1 MKRRIYLKSFI
12 LLILFMIVFVVGN
25 FISSAAEDVTDY
37 NGSKYKIISV
47 NEENE
52 LYFGLK
58 HNEYTAESSYINESS
73 GTGVGRTLPN
83 KFYSQNVNVLEV
95 PNNNGVQVVH
105 WSYLPSSSSKGWMT
119 TTLQP

>member
-52 LYFGLK
+52 FSIDCQ
-58 HNEYTAESSYINESS
+58 SSFEAFIFDAGFSVLRKKQKNF
-73 GTGVGRTLPN
+73 PN
-83 KFYSQNVNVLEV
+83 KYQ
-95 PNNNGVQVVH
+95 
-105 WSYLPSSSSKGWMT
+105 
-119 TTLQP
+119 